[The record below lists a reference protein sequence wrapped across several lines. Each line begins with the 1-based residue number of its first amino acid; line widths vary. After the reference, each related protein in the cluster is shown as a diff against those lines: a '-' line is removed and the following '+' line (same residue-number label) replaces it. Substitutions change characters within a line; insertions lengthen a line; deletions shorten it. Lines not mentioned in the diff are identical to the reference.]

1 MTRLRTIGF
10 CALLLA
16 VGCDQEDCEERLIA
30 AAAVGGPIG
39 LLVAQAASCAAEVA
53 ENTAAASPRIA
64 AAYIATAPTPAPTPK
79 APEPLPAPMPAPM
92 PVTPPPPVDSDGDGV
107 PDTSDMCKSLAAGAT
122 PSPQRP
128 GCPAPITVIAPLP
141 LPQLAGNI
149 VADGDGYAV
158 KAAYDWQAQMP
169 GDGTLSYRFPLPATA
184 AAATQIQVFYDVTAD
199 LVWGTDTAKCAAAG
213 YQGYFVASPS
223 GRPTDYACVRPAV
236 IAPNYTAGAVS
247 QWRLGGPGAS
257 GTSIPVTTQTYTL
270 AVRFRGDVAVTAP
283 EGNVTFRFVY

>member
-39 LLVAQAASCAAEVA
+39 LLVAKAASCAAEVA

-64 AAYIATAPTPAPTPK
+64 AAYIATAPTPAPKP
-79 APEPLPAPMPAPM
+79 APEPVPAPMPAPM
-92 PVTPPPPVDSDGDGV
+92 PVPPPPDSDGDGI
-107 PDTSDMCKSLAAGAT
+107 PDSADQCRTLAAGAT
-122 PSPQRP
+122 PSTSRP
-128 GCPAPITVIAPLP
+128 GCPAPVTVIAPLP
-141 LPQLAGNI
+141 QPQLAGNI
-149 VADGDGYAV
+149 VADGDNYTV
-158 KAAYDWQAQMP
+158 KAAYDWQAQQP
-169 GDGTLSYRFPLPATA
+169 GDGTLSYRFPMPAMA
-184 AAATQIQVFYDVTAD
+184 AQATQIQVFYDITAD
-199 LVWGTDTAKCAAAG
+199 LVWGTETAKCAAAG
-213 YQGYFVASPS
+213 YQGYFVPSPS
-223 GRPTDYACVRPAV
+223 GRPTDFACVRPGIV
-236 IAPNYTAGAVS
+236 APNYTAGAVS

-270 AVRFRGDVAVTAP
+270 AVKFRGDVAVMQP